1 MDKPARRKHRK
12 IPPNLEP
19 MIHAKASAGASTR
32 AIAEWLG
39 TQGLKISHVAVGRFL
54 RETEAVRSHA
64 VAAMVKEVLLPEI
77 KTDLEHLV
85 ELQKVMRDHRIKAMA
100 SDGGIDHLD
109 LTRLT
114 RTECLILM
122 TKFRLSGAAG
132 DDGGRPTG
140 VVMLP
145 KLDDG

>member
-1 MDKPARRKHRK
+1 MEKPQRRRHRK
-12 IPPNLEP
+12 ITPDMEP
-19 MIHAKASAGASTR
+19 MVHAKATSGASTR

-39 TQGLKISHVAVGRFL
+39 TQGIKISHVAVGKFL
-54 RETEAVRSHA
+54 RDTEAVRSHA
-64 VAAMVKEVLLPEI
+64 VSAMVREVLLPEI
-77 KTDLEHLV
+77 RTDLEHLV
-85 ELQKVMRDHRIKAMA
+85 ELQRVMREHRIKAMA
-100 SDGGIDHLD
+100 ADEGIDHLD

-122 TKFRLSGAAG
+122 TKFRLSGAVG
-132 DDGGRPTG
+132 DDGARPTG